1 MSFLVGVMLLV
12 ASVVAFWFALP
23 QGGEVRSFLRNDQFQ
38 AYYADPWGLG
48 YGPSLHRS
56 WLGIPIQLVAG

>member
-12 ASVVAFWFALP
+12 ASLVAFWFALP

-38 AYYADPWGLG
+38 AYYAVAILGALVMGLLYTVLG
-48 YGPSLHRS
+48 LISLFS
-56 WLGIPIQLVAG
+56 

>member
-23 QGGEVRSFLRNDQFQ
+23 QSGEVRSFLRNDQFQ
-38 AYYADPWGLG
+38 AYYAVAILGALVMGLLYTVLG
-48 YGPSLHRS
+48 LVSLFS
-56 WLGIPIQLVAG
+56 